1 MREYEKMLNPIDV
14 ITEADYKKTI
24 IKVALIYGW
33 RVESIPDSRKVYP
46 RETAP
51 GFPDLVLA
59 KAPTLLLV
67 EVKTEHGKL
76 SKQQALWLLELNQC
90 GGVQA
95 FVARPSGWD
104 SLEKLLR
111 GEVLHF
117 VKDSPGSVSIF
128 GT

>member
-1 MREYEKMLNPIDV
+1 MLNPFDI
-14 ITEADYKKTI
+14 ITEAEYKATI
-24 IKVALIYGW
+24 VEAGLKYGW
-33 RVESIPDSRKVYP
+33 LVESIPDSRKVYP
-46 RETAP
+46 RETAA

-59 KAPTLLLV
+59 KPPILLFI